1 MAIGPDFTMPITR
14 RGLLTLDVGDAGHQT
29 RRWLRVHRTAMAC
42 RFEVTLDEQDAVF
55 VDAAREALNE
65 ADRVEALLTVFRES
79 SELSRVNREGAAGA
93 VDVDAELSRLLQRCA
108 RLHAATEGAF
118 DITSTPLSRTW
129 GFLLRNGRVPSSP
142 EIESARRA
150 IGMASVRVD
159 GKRREVRFERP
170 GMALNLG
177 AIGKGYALD
186 CMARVLRRRG
196 VERALLSAGTS
207 SVVAVG
213 GGRRGWPIDLRSPQL
228 PGARLARVHLRDGAL
243 GTSGAGEQF
252 VVSDGMRYGH
262 VVDPRTGWPVQGVVS
277 ATAIAA
283 NGADTDAL
291 STAFF
296 VGGPELAARY
306 CDRHTGTLALI
317 TSSRTSDV
325 VQTFRSARHGRP
337 EGLHYVRDATQA
349 QVTVGDRC
357 VFGQYPGAVV
367 ED

>member
-1 MAIGPDFTMPITR
+1 MPITR
-14 RGLLTLDVGDAGHQT
+14 RGLLTLDVGDGGHQA
-29 RRWLRVHRTAMAC
+29 RRWLRVHRIAMAC
-42 RFEVTLDEQDAVF
+42 RFEVTLDEQDAVY
-55 VDAAREALNE
+55 VDAALEALNE

-79 SELSRVNREGAAGA
+79 SELSRVNREAAAGA

-118 DITSTPLSRTW
+118 DITSTPLSRCW
-129 GFLLRNGRVPSSP
+129 GFLLRNGCVPSSP

-159 GKRREVRFERP
+159 GTRREVRFEWP
-170 GMALNLG
+170 GMELNLG

-186 CMARVLRRRG
+186 CMAGVLRRRG

-207 SVVAVG
+207 SVVAFG
-213 GGRRGWPIDLRSPQL
+213 GGRRGWPIDLRSPQM
-228 PGARLARVHLRDGAL
+228 PGARLARVYLCDGAL

-252 VVSDGMRYGH
+252 VVSDGTRYGH
-262 VVDPRTGWPVQGVVS
+262 VIDPRTGWPVQGVVS

-283 NGADTDAL
+283 DAADADAL

-296 VGGPELAARY
+296 VGGPALAARY

-317 TSSRTSDV
+317 TSNDGI
-325 VQTFRSARHGRP
+325 ARPRAFGR
-337 EGLHYVRDATQA
+337 HA
-349 QVTVGDRC
+349 
-357 VFGQYPGAVV
+357 GAVV
-367 ED
+367 EGAER